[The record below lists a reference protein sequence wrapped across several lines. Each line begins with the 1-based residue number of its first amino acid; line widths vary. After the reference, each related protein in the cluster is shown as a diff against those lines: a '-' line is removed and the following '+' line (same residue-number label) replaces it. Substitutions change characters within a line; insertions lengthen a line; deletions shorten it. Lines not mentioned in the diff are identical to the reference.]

1 MREFSGGHRSDA
13 LYQGTTLWWQP
24 PHLCGKER
32 FSAPGNGLDSITR
45 FSAGETT
52 CGKLTLYQGTT
63 LQAVEKPNVF
73 EGYDL

>member
-1 MREFSGGHRSDA
+1 MVTA
-13 LYQGTTLWWQP
+13 LMLCIRAR
-24 PHLCGKER
+24 LCGGSPRIYAGEER